1 MSELKKLAKGAMG
14 TIKNIRTRSSTRAS
28 SRAGS
33 DMSVD
38 PPTPPAP
45 ASSSSL
51 APKILLKLNQL
62 GLRDSR
68 ERDVYKK
75 IKDKEF
81 THTPA
86 FNLALLQEAGMST
99 EFYTI
104 FSLLGWASAWDVAKI
119 GSKLLTIECLC
130 TLRTTESGVY
140 FRFFKQEFY
149 LTWRELS
156 YLLNFSSNILVDID
170 EALGDFEKHKF
181 WTEIS
186 KHTVFYSHRTSDIE
200 HPTLRFFHKWLG
212 FTFFSRDDTSKV
224 RVADLQLMYAA
235 IKKIKV
241 SPIHLLVAHWLVV
254 PSYRIGPVAICLLVN
269 RIAAK
274 LNMLQGASINF
285 IEDHRD
291 TFGYEHFY
299 HAHLL
304 KRINMTY
311 GETKLRLPNPELALY
326 SVQTF
331 QVELQAQPVNTRVP

>member
-1 MSELKKLAKGAMG
+1 
-14 TIKNIRTRSSTRAS
+14 
-28 SRAGS
+28 
-33 DMSVD
+33 MSVD
-38 PPTPPAP
+38 PPTAPSP
-45 ASSSSL
+45 ASSSSP
-51 APKILLKLNQL
+51 APKILLKPNQL
-62 GLRDSR
+62 GLRDSH
-68 ERDVYKK
+68 EKDMYNK

-81 THTPA
+81 THTLA
-86 FNLALLQEAGMST
+86 LDLALLQEAGTSS
-99 EFYTI
+99 EFDTI
-104 FSLLGWASAWDVAKI
+104 FSLLGWSSAWDVTEL
-119 GSKLLTIECLC
+119 GSKLLTIEFVC

-140 FRFFKQEFY
+140 FRLFKQEFY

-156 YLLNFSSNILVDID
+156 DLNFSSNIPVDID

-212 FTFFSRDDTSKV
+212 FTFFPRDDTSKV

-235 IKKIKV
+235 VKKIKV
-241 SPIHLLVAHWLVV
+241 SHVRLIVSHQLIV
-254 PSYRIGPVAICLLVN
+254 PSYRVGPVAICSLVTH
-269 RIAAK
+269 IVAK
-274 LNMLQGASINF
+274 LNMLQGASLNF
-285 IEDHRD
+285 IKDHHD

-304 KRINMTY
+304 KRINNELFMTY

-331 QVELQAQPVNTRVP
+331 HVEL